1 MKNSII
7 YSVVLFSFV
16 CLSACSPKV
25 TTTLIKAKAPLEPGE
40 EVTVLQPE
48 QSQPED
54 AVVLETLRMQG
65 NDYGELVTLA
75 EEKARTSGGNILKI
89 AQHFEPD
96 ITSPRH
102 RVSALVLSAD
112 ESDSTITSSGRVVP
126 EFIESELD
134 LRKESWSVR
143 IALQGGGAYRFGK
156 DVAGV
161 EEVVTAHNNN
171 RRWGPTY
178 GADVSFFFSD
188 YFGVGLKAQNVYYAD
203 KMPASATD
211 KYGRVK
217 NGYLEDYEN
226 IWFAGVVF
234 SSRLPSKN
242 RNNAFLARAGYGIAG
257 YSDWG
262 QTIVPPSYTIS
273 GTAPALL
280 LELGYDFGIAK
291 NLSVGAA
298 LTFIRGAM
306 KNASVITSDGRAA
319 SITADSDNAESLS
332 SLSLS
337 IGLRYNL

>member
-7 YSVVLFSFV
+7 
-16 CLSACSPKV
+16 LSAILGTLALVGCSPKV

-54 AVVLETLRMQG
+54 AVVLETIRMQG

-75 EEKARTSGGNILKI
+75 EEKARTAGGNILKI

-102 RVSALVLSAD
+102 RVGAVVLSAD
-112 ESDSTITSSGRVVP
+112 DSILSGEETTNVIP
-126 EFIESELD
+126 DFIGSELD
-134 LRKESWSVR
+134 ARKENWSVR
-143 IALQGGGAYRFGK
+143 IAIQGGGAYRFGK

-188 YFGVGLKAQNVYYAD
+188 YFGVGLRAQNVHYAD

>member
-1 MKNSII
+1 MKNSINL
-7 YSVVLFSFV
+7 SVILGTLALVG
-16 CLSACSPKV
+16 CSPKV
-25 TTTLIKAKAPLEPGE
+25 TTTLIKAKAPLGPGE
-40 EVTVLQPE
+40 EIAVLQPE

-54 AVVLETLRMQG
+54 AVVLETIRMQG

-75 EEKARTSGGNILKI
+75 EEKARTAGGNILKI

-102 RVSALVLSAD
+102 RVGAVVLSAD
-112 ESDSTITSSGRVVP
+112 ESILSEEETTNVIPD
-126 EFIESELD
+126 FIGSELD
-134 LRKESWSVR
+134 ARKENWSVR
-143 IALQGGGAYRFGK
+143 IAIQGGGAYRFGK

-178 GADVSFFFSD
+178 GADISFFVSD
-188 YFGVGLKAQNVYYAD
+188 YFGVGLRAQNVYYAD

-211 KYGRVK
+211 KYGTVK

-306 KNASVITSDGRAA
+306 KNASVITSDGRAT

>member
-1 MKNSII
+1 MKKGVF
-7 YSVVLFSFV
+7 YSLFLCVLV
-16 CLSACSPKV
+16 LAGCSPKV
-25 TTTLIKAKAPLEPGE
+25 TTTLIKAKAPLGPGE
-40 EVTVLQPE
+40 EIAVLQPE

-54 AVVLETLRMQG
+54 AVVLETIRMQG
-65 NDYGELVTLA
+65 KDYGELVTLA
-75 EEKARTSGGNILKI
+75 EEKARTAGGNILKI

-102 RVSALVLSAD
+102 RVGAVVLSAD
-112 ESDSTITSSGRVVP
+112 DSILSEEETTNVIP
-126 EFIESELD
+126 DFIGSELD
-134 LRKESWSVR
+134 VRKENWSVR
-143 IALQGGGAYRFGK
+143 IAIQGGGAYRFGK

-178 GADVSFFFSD
+178 GADVSFFVSD
-188 YFGVGLKAQNVYYAD
+188 YFGVGLRAQNVYYAD

-211 KYGRVK
+211 KYGTVK

-306 KNASVITSDGRAA
+306 KNASVITSDGRAT

>member
-7 YSVVLFSFV
+7 
-16 CLSACSPKV
+16 LSAILGTLALVGCSPKV

-54 AVVLETLRMQG
+54 AVVLETIRMQG

-75 EEKARTSGGNILKI
+75 EEKARTAGGNILKI

-102 RVSALVLSAD
+102 RVGAVVLSAD
-112 ESDSTITSSGRVVP
+112 DSILSGEETTNVIP
-126 EFIESELD
+126 DFIGSELD
-134 LRKESWSVR
+134 ARKENWSVR
-143 IALQGGGAYRFGK
+143 IAIQGGGAYRFGK

-188 YFGVGLKAQNVYYAD
+188 YFGVGLRAQNVYYAD

>member
-1 MKNSII
+1 MKKGIV
-7 YSVVLFSFV
+7 YSLFLGVLV
-16 CLSACSPKV
+16 LAGCSPKV
-25 TTTLIKAKAPLEPGE
+25 TTTLIKAKAPLGPGE
-40 EVTVLQPE
+40 EIAVLQPE

-54 AVVLETLRMQG
+54 AVVLETIRMQG
-65 NDYGELVTLA
+65 KDYGELVTLA
-75 EEKARTSGGNILKI
+75 EEKARTAGGNILKI

-102 RVSALVLSAD
+102 RVGAVVLSAD
-112 ESDSTITSSGRVVP
+112 DSILSEEETTNVIP
-126 EFIESELD
+126 DFIGSELD
-134 LRKESWSVR
+134 ARKENWSVR
-143 IALQGGGAYRFGK
+143 IAIQGGGAYRFGK

-280 LELGYDFGIAK
+280 LELGYDFSIAK

>member
-1 MKNSII
+1 MKNSINL
-7 YSVVLFSFV
+7 SVILGTLALVG
-16 CLSACSPKV
+16 CSPKV

-54 AVVLETLRMQG
+54 AVVLETIRMQG

-75 EEKARTSGGNILKI
+75 EEKARTAGGNILKI
-89 AQHFEPD
+89 VQHFEPD

-102 RVSALVLSAD
+102 RVGAVVLSAD
-112 ESDSTITSSGRVVP
+112 DSILSEEETTNVIP
-126 EFIESELD
+126 DFIGSELD
-134 LRKESWSVR
+134 TRKENWSVR
-143 IALQGGGAYRFGK
+143 IAIQGGGAYRFGK

-188 YFGVGLKAQNVYYAD
+188 YFGVGLRAQNVYYAD

>member
-1 MKNSII
+1 MKNSINL
-7 YSVVLFSFV
+7 SVILGTLALVG
-16 CLSACSPKV
+16 CSPKV

-54 AVVLETLRMQG
+54 AVVLETIRMQG

-75 EEKARTSGGNILKI
+75 EEKARTAGGNILKI
-89 AQHFEPD
+89 VQHFEPD

-102 RVSALVLSAD
+102 RVGAVVLSAD
-112 ESDSTITSSGRVVP
+112 DSILSGEETTNVIP
-126 EFIESELD
+126 DFIGSELD
-134 LRKESWSVR
+134 ARKENWSVR
-143 IALQGGGAYRFGK
+143 IAIQGGGAYRFGK

-188 YFGVGLKAQNVYYAD
+188 YFGVGLRAQNVYYAD